1 MDKEKILELLLRSIE
16 EGIQVVN
23 TKGKTVIYNEQMAF
37 IENMDREDVLNQQL
51 TKVMPDIKRN
61 STHMEVQKS
70 RKAIVNNK
78 QIYFNKNGKK
88 ISTLNSTYPVIDK
101 GKIIG
106 SFEISKNVTKL
117 ESLSDRIVELH
128 DKKEIDKEGYNF
140 NDIIGVSEKIKRLIE
155 QSKNIAK
162 INSNVLIIGESGTG
176 KELFS
181 QSIHN
186 LSRRR
191 NRSYVAENCAAI
203 PSNLL
208 ESILFGTK
216 KGGFTGAENK
226 EGLFRKA
233 HGGTL
238 VLDEINSMPLEIQ
251 SKLLRVL
258 ETGKFRPIGG
268 DREEKVD
275 VRIIAIAN
283 KDPLRL
289 VKENK
294 FREDLFYR
302 LSVINLSIPPLRDR
316 KEDIKPLIEHFVK
329 HYERIFNVKIKGISK
344 EAMKFILGYHWPG
357 NVRELKHVIEGAISL
372 LDNNDEIK
380 VDNFPY
386 YINVRNPDKDKKPKK
401 NKEEVIY
408 GEKKLEDHLEE
419 IEKEIIIKTLKEN
432 NMNIT
437 KSAKSLGI
445 KRQGLQYKIR
455 KYSLEQN
462 NLLY

>member
-1 MDKEKILELLLRSIE
+1 
-16 EGIQVVN
+16 
-23 TKGKTVIYNEQMAF
+23 
-37 IENMDREDVLNQQL
+37 
-51 TKVMPDIKRN
+51 
-61 STHMEVQKS
+61 
-70 RKAIVNNK
+70 
-78 QIYFNKNGKK
+78 
-88 ISTLNSTYPVIDK
+88 
-101 GKIIG
+101 
-106 SFEISKNVTKL
+106 
-117 ESLSDRIVELH
+117 LSDRIVELH
-128 DKKEIDKEGYNF
+128 DKKEIEKEGYNF
-140 NDIIGVSEKIKRLIE
+140 SDIIGRSKKMRSLVE

-186 LSRRR
+186 LSRRK
-191 NRSYVAENCAAI
+191 NKGYIAENCAAI

-226 EGLFRKA
+226 EGLFKKA

-238 VLDEINSMPLEIQ
+238 VLDEINSMPLELQ

-283 KDPLRL
+283 KDPLKL

-302 LSVINLSIPPLRDR
+302 LSVINLSIPPLRER
-316 KEDIKPLIEHFVK
+316 KEDILPLVK
-329 HYERIFNVKIKGISK
+329 YFINYYERVFNIKIKGISK
-344 EAMKFILGYHWPG
+344 EAMDFIMDYHWPG

-372 LDNNDEIK
+372 LDNNEEIK
-380 VDNFPY
+380 VDDFPY
-386 YINVRNPDKDKKPKK
+386 YINARTLEKETDIKDDKEKIIKGDKKLD
-401 NKEEVIY
+401 EH
-408 GEKKLEDHLEE
+408 LED
-419 IEKEIIIKTLKEN
+419 IEKEIIKEVLRDN
-432 NMNIT
+432 NYNIT
-437 KSAKSLGI
+437 KSAHILGI

-455 KYSLEQN
+455 KYSL
-462 NLLY
+462 

>member
-1 MDKEKILELLLRSIE
+1 MNKERVLELLLSCVE
-16 EGIQVVN
+16 EGIQVVD
-23 TKGKTVIYNEQMAF
+23 TKGRTIKYNEQMAF
-37 IENMDREDVLNQQL
+37 IENMKREEVLNKPL
-51 TKVMPDIKRN
+51 TTVMPDIKRN
-61 STHMEVQKS
+61 STHMEVQKN
-70 RKAIVNNK
+70 RKPLINNK

-88 ISTLNSTYPVIDK
+88 ISTLNSTYPIIDE
-101 GKIIG
+101 GRIIG
-106 SFEISKNVTKL
+106 SFEISKNITKL
-117 ESLSDRIVELH
+117 ENLSDRIVELH
-128 DKKEIDKEGYNF
+128 DKKEIEKEGYNF
-140 NDIIGVSEKIKRLIE
+140 SDIIGRSKKMRSLVE

-186 LSRRR
+186 LSRRK
-191 NRSYVAENCAAI
+191 NKGYIAENCAAI

-226 EGLFRKA
+226 EGLFKKA

-238 VLDEINSMPLEIQ
+238 VLDEINSMPLELQ

-283 KDPLRL
+283 KDPLKL

-302 LSVINLSIPPLRDR
+302 LSVINLSIPPLRER
-316 KEDIKPLIEHFVK
+316 KEDILPLVK
-329 HYERIFNVKIKGISK
+329 YFINYYERIFNIKIKGVSK
-344 EAMKFILGYHWPG
+344 EALDFIMDYHWPG

-372 LDNNDEIK
+372 LDNNEEIK
-380 VDNFPY
+380 VDDFPY
-386 YINVRNPDKDKKPKK
+386 YINARTLEKETDIKPDREKIIKGDKKLD
-401 NKEEVIY
+401 EY
-408 GEKKLEDHLEE
+408 LEE
-419 IEKEIIIKTLKEN
+419 IEKEIIKEVLREN
-432 NMNIT
+432 NYNIT
-437 KSAKSLGI
+437 KSAKILGI

-455 KYSLEQN
+455 KYSI
-462 NLLY
+462 

>member
-78 QIYFNKNGKK
+78 QIYFNKNEKK
-88 ISTLNSTYPVIDK
+88 ISTLNSTYPIIDK
-101 GKIIG
+101 EKIIG

-140 NDIIGVSEKIKRLIE
+140 SDIIGKSKKMLSLIE
-155 QSKNIAK
+155 QSKNISK

-186 LSRRR
+186 LSRRK
-191 NRSYVAENCAAI
+191 NKGYIAENCAAI
-203 PSNLL
+203 PSSLL

-238 VLDEINSMPLEIQ
+238 VLDEINSMPLELQ
-251 SKLLRVL
+251 SKILRVL

-268 DREEKVD
+268 DTEEKVD

-283 KDPLRL
+283 KDPLKL

-316 KEDIKPLIEHFVK
+316 KEDILSLIDYFIK
-329 HYERIFNVKIKGISK
+329 HYERIFNVKIKGICQ
-344 EAMKFILGYHWPG
+344 EAMKFIMEYHWPG
-357 NVRELKHVIEGAISL
+357 NIRELKHVIEGAISL

-380 VDNFPY
+380 IDDFPY
-386 YINVRNPDKDKKPKK
+386 YINVKTSDKENSLIVK
-401 NKEEVIY
+401 KEEIIH
-408 GEKKLEDHLEE
+408 GNKNLEDHLEE
-419 IEKEIIIKTLKEN
+419 IEKEIIIETLKEN
-432 NMNIT
+432 SNNIT
-437 KSAKSLGI
+437 KSAEVLGI
-445 KRQGLQYKIR
+445 KRQGLQYKIK
-455 KYSLEQN
+455 KYSI
-462 NLLY
+462 

>member
-1 MDKEKILELLLRSIE
+1 MNKERVLELLLTSIE
-16 EGIQVVN
+16 EGIQVVD

-37 IENMDREDVLNQQL
+37 IENMNREDVLNQPL

-70 RKAIVNNK
+70 RKPIINNK

-88 ISTLNSTYPVIDK
+88 ISTLNSTYPIMEE

-128 DKKEIDKEGYNF
+128 DKREIDKEGYNF
-140 NDIIGVSEKIKRLIE
+140 SDIIGKSKKMMSLIE

-186 LSRRR
+186 LSRRK
-191 NRSYVAENCAAI
+191 NKGYIAENCAAI

-216 KGGFTGAENK
+216 RGGFTGAENK

-238 VLDEINSMPLEIQ
+238 VLDEINSMPLELQ

-283 KDPLRL
+283 KDPLKL

-302 LSVINLSIPPLRDR
+302 LSVINLSIPPLRER
-316 KEDIKPLIEHFVK
+316 REDILSLVDYFIK
-329 HYERIFNVKIKGISK
+329 HYEKIFNVKIKGLSQ
-344 EAMKFILGYHWPG
+344 EAMQFILEYHWPG
-357 NVRELKHVIEGAISL
+357 NIRELKHVIEGAISL

-380 VDNFPY
+380 LDDFPY
-386 YINVRNPDKDKKPKK
+386 YINARTSDNDKDINVK
-401 NKEEVIY
+401 KEEVIY
-408 GEKKLEDHLEE
+408 GNKKLEDHLEE
-419 IEKEIIIKTLKEN
+419 IEKEIIMEILKEN
-432 NMNIT
+432 KNNIT
-437 KSAKSLGI
+437 KSAEDLGI
-445 KRQGLQYKIR
+445 KRQGLQYKMK
-455 KYSLEQN
+455 KYSL
-462 NLLY
+462 

>member
-1 MDKEKILELLLRSIE
+1 MRSL
-16 EGIQVVN
+16 V
-23 TKGKTVIYNEQMAF
+23 
-37 IENMDREDVLNQQL
+37 
-51 TKVMPDIKRN
+51 
-61 STHMEVQKS
+61 
-70 RKAIVNNK
+70 
-78 QIYFNKNGKK
+78 
-88 ISTLNSTYPVIDK
+88 
-101 GKIIG
+101 
-106 SFEISKNVTKL
+106 
-117 ESLSDRIVELH
+117 
-128 DKKEIDKEGYNF
+128 
-140 NDIIGVSEKIKRLIE
+140 E

-186 LSRRR
+186 LSRRK
-191 NRSYVAENCAAI
+191 NKGYIAENCAAI

-226 EGLFRKA
+226 EGLFKKA

-238 VLDEINSMPLEIQ
+238 VLDEINSMPLELQ

-268 DREEKVD
+268 DIEEKVD

-283 KDPLRL
+283 KDPLKL

-302 LSVINLSIPPLRDR
+302 LSVILPL
-316 KEDIKPLIEHFVK
+316 VK
-329 HYERIFNVKIKGISK
+329 YFINYYERIFNIKIKGISK
-344 EAMKFILGYHWPG
+344 EAMDFIMDYHWPG

-372 LDNNDEIK
+372 LDNNEEIK
-380 VDNFPY
+380 IDDFPY
-386 YINVRNPDKDKKPKK
+386 YINARTLEKETDIKPDKEKIIKGDKKLD
-401 NKEEVIY
+401 E
-408 GEKKLEDHLEE
+408 HLEE
-419 IEKEIIIKTLKEN
+419 IEKEIIKEVLRDN
-432 NMNIT
+432 NYNIT
-437 KSAKSLGI
+437 KSAQILGI

-455 KYSLEQN
+455 KYSL
-462 NLLY
+462 

>member
-1 MDKEKILELLLRSIE
+1 MDKERILELLLKSIE

-37 IENMDREDVLNQQL
+37 IENMNREDVLNQQL
-51 TKVMPDIKRN
+51 TKIMPDIKRN

-70 RKAIVNNK
+70 RKPIVNNK

-88 ISTLNSTYPVIDK
+88 ISTLNSTYPIIDK
-101 GKIIG
+101 EKIIG

-117 ESLSDRIVELH
+117 ESLSDRIVALH
-128 DKKEIDKEGYNF
+128 DKKETDKEGYNF

-226 EGLFRKA
+226 EGLFKKA

-283 KDPLRL
+283 KDPLGL

-316 KEDIKPLIEHFVK
+316 KEDIKPLIDYFVK
-329 HYERIFNVKIKGISK
+329 YYERIFNVKIKGISK
-344 EAMKFILGYHWPG
+344 EAMEFIIKYHWPG

-386 YINVRNPDKDKKPKK
+386 YINVRNPDKDSKHNK

-408 GEKKLEDHLEE
+408 GEKKLETHLEE
-419 IEKEIIIKTLKEN
+419 IEKEIIIETLKEN

-455 KYSLEQN
+455 KYDIEQN
-462 NLLY
+462 NLPY